1 MSGITHFSVS
11 ILGSFDLKPFMNQ
24 APNGIEVSYPLTIFA
39 ALTFWMNI
47 LIIKFGW
54 VNYAFGRV
62 VVALCRRSFYF
73 VFPLLCLLTRSNKV
87 FIAVLVGVIL
97 YGPYFRSLHFE
108 KKAALIY
115 IIIFQVLMV

>member
-1 MSGITHFSVS
+1 MSGITHFRVS

-54 VNYAFGRV
+54 VNYALGVLWSLSVEEVFTLFFHYCVYSPV
-62 VVALCRRSFYF
+62 V
-73 VFPLLCLLTRSNKV
+73 
-87 FIAVLVGVIL
+87 I
-97 YGPYFRSLHFE
+97 RSLLLYLLE
-108 KKAALIY
+108 
-115 IIIFQVLMV
+115 